1 MGPHKPQ
8 RASRKETDCA
18 TPRTARSSPRTSA
31 RPARGGCGL
40 SPHLRDRPRTR
51 AAETSGEA
59 RLPHALLPSAPCP
72 PHPVLRPIAL
82 RKSGRKTQ
90 ATPCAGPGPGRLQV
104 HTADV
109 HPGPADRVRTAT
121 STRPRPAVRPESRRL
136 ACYDSD
142 RPLSAA
148 GLTVLQGAPG
158 LAVVFAPLRPAEG
171 RGLMLEESRPVWG
184 RGVWAGRAGRR
195 RCSCRLKPACVW
207 PSRSWAVG
215 DLALPGR
222 GGSSRRWP
230 RPVGRAALLWLPG
243 GAFAAASRPLV
254 PPRARLPSPV
264 AVVGGLPTLLPT
276 ATNPGLSRAVPMW
289 TRSVLP
295 PCDRARAAWACRRCA
310 RPSEDASAERD

>member
-40 SPHLRDRPRTR
+40 SPRLRDRPRTR

-82 RKSGRKTQ
+82 RKPGRKTR
-90 ATPCAGPGPGRLQV
+90 AMPCAGPGPGRLQV

-109 HPGPADRVRTAT
+109 HPCPADRVRTAT
-121 STRPRPAVRPESRRL
+121 STPAPRGACAQRRPPRPRPAVRPESRRL

-148 GLTVLQGAPG
+148 RLNRAAGSTWARCRFRSPATRRGTRTHAGGVAP
-158 LAVVFAPLRPAEG
+158 
-171 RGLMLEESRPVWG
+171 
-184 RGVWAGRAGRR
+184 
-195 RCSCRLKPACVW
+195 CV
-207 PSRSWAVG
+207 G
-215 DLALPGR
+215 PGR
-222 GGSSRRWP
+222 
-230 RPVGRAALLWLPG
+230 VGRPG
-243 GAFAAASRPLV
+243 GEETVFLPVKAGV
-254 PPRARLPSPV
+254 RL
-264 AVVGGLPTLLPT
+264 AITLL
-276 ATNPGLSRAVPMW
+276 G
-289 TRSVLP
+289 
-295 PCDRARAAWACRRCA
+295 CG
-310 RPSEDASAERD
+310 

>member
-1 MGPHKPQ
+1 MP
-8 RASRKETDCA
+8 A
-18 TPRTARSSPRTSA
+18 TILTGRC
-31 RPARGGCGL
+31 RP
-40 SPHLRDRPRTR
+40 P
-51 AAETSGEA
+51 
-59 RLPHALLPSAPCP
+59 
-72 PHPVLRPIAL
+72 
-82 RKSGRKTQ
+82 
-90 ATPCAGPGPGRLQV
+90 
-104 HTADV
+104 
-109 HPGPADRVRTAT
+109 
-121 STRPRPAVRPESRRL
+121 
-136 ACYDSD
+136 
-142 RPLSAA
+142 

-222 GGSSRRWP
+222 GGGSRRWP